1 MTFIHDCPNCG
12 GHEDSSAIAEE
23 AAEVTAA
30 SGLAAAT
37 LEGLATDIAYYEH
50 LVAIDIPAWQ
60 YRRGDWFT
68 IQLFQLM
75 QKADVGNFNRL
86 AAVFPVEARAFR
98 YWQTG
103 AWEQAEHE
111 KRVSAIAEGN
121 GETT

>member
-12 GHEDSSAIAEE
+12 GHETTSAIADTPD
-23 AAEVTAA
+23 EVTAA

-37 LEGLATDIAYYEH
+37 LEELATDLARYEH
-50 LVAIDIPAWQ
+50 IIKYDIPAWQ

-86 AAVFPVEARAFR
+86 AAVFPIEARAFR

-103 AWEQAEHE
+103 AWEQAEHD
-111 KRVSAIAEGN
+111 KRVSAIADGN